1 MRFSYRFLFHLS
13 GLIGNTPKA
22 FRDSL
27 PRTETWAI
35 LAANR
40 QQELLSHQVKS
51 LLKSNNSKKAKILDE
66 QLHGSNNNGNEDNF
80 FDDNASDTESE
91 NNNDENN
98 TLDDSPTGGS
108 SSVGGNAKAN
118 SSLSMLMGQLS
129 AIASRMQEDVD
140 HNVDASFDSEFPQDQ
155 KLSSDTLC
163 LWSSVEE
170 VLPCI
175 CSNIRRPHS
184 SDNEFELKEIFQTA
198 LKSASEKYCFLIS
211 SVETMTPLYF
221 AIDCRK
227 NEEKTMGLFPKAYSL
242 DPEVIFDSDGL
253 TELISILQPIAGTTH
268 IVMIGSGIDYYKWF
282 IYKFKYGNRKKKT
295 KQMKKEYKDLI
306 EEDSQKMNA
315 IALSLIKRGFKFISI
330 LQGGFA
336 EAVYYINR
344 PESKLNLSSALVDV
358 DKMKLYSF
366 LNIPFEAQ
374 PKSSITSLWSET
386 APAAMK
392 SVGNLISNWRQPKT
406 GENPPPAAAS
416 APVPPP
422 AAADGG
428 PPQPPADTTSTTG
441 TKTEA
446 AKQLLSGFGKSISM
460 FGASSLEN
468 IKQKIA
474 SATNKT
480 EGEKN
485 EPSSSQSTQPH
496 HRSSVFGDE
505 GDSAAQSNLP
515 KTEQERAQALAIHR
529 MSGLKKG
536 DQITISRAELP
547 GAILFPCTK
556 HKEVWVVPNQKLKE
570 EAAVPA
576 PATNEDLLDMADSE
590 DSSQKEIS
598 PNDHEENNKK
608 VKQEIVVSRYLVVS
622 RERFMVLDANGGG
635 VGSIATVKSNHHLT
649 EVSTSFL
656 LLLQLKHFF
665 KNCDL

>member
-1 MRFSYRFLFHLS
+1 
-13 GLIGNTPKA
+13 LIGNTPKA

-51 LLKSNNSKKAKILDE
+51 LLKSTNSKKAKILDE
-66 QLHGSNNNGNEDNF
+66 QLHGSNNNTGNEDNF

-108 SSVGGNAKAN
+108 SSIGGGNAKTN

-198 LKSASEKYCFLIS
+198 LNQASEKYCFLIS
-211 SVETMTPLYF
+211 SLETMTPLYF

-295 KQMKKEYKDLI
+295 KQMKKEYKELI

-386 APAAMK
+386 AVK

-406 GENPPPAAAS
+406 GENPPPPAPASAAAS

-422 AAADGG
+422 SSTTDGG
-428 PPQPPADTTSTTG
+428 PPQPPADTTPSTG

-446 AKQLLSGFGKSISM
+446 AKQILSGFGKSISM

-474 SATNKT
+474 SATNKS

-485 EPSSSQSTQPH
+485 EPSQSTQPH
-496 HRSSVFGDE
+496 HRSSSVFGDE
-505 GDSAAQSNLP
+505 GDSAAPSNLP

-570 EAAVPA
+570 EANAVPA
-576 PATNEDLLDMADSE
+576 PATNEDLLDMGDSE

-598 PNDHEENNKK
+598 PNDHEK

-649 EVSTSFL
+649 EVRNCLFSFIQIL
-656 LLLQLKHFF
+656 SKICHL
-665 KNCDL
+665 